1 MCRASPGLHDCFTAI
16 MQTSKIQDFPSS
28 RLNTV
33 VVVYSYDCL
42 LLYLCAV
49 TGLNCLLSLKRYE
62 GVALYRFN
70 CVQLFWGRY
79 VLPS

>member
-1 MCRASPGLHDCFTAI
+1 MIAVKQSTLTC
-16 MQTSKIQDFPSS
+16 KIQDFPSS
-28 RLNTV
+28 RLDAV

-62 GVALYRFN
+62 GVALYRCN
-70 CVQLFWGRY
+70 CVQLFGEALCFTVVTVKR
-79 VLPS
+79 